1 MCPVTDVPF
10 TFAEND
16 ATDWSVDRIDNDQG
30 YCPDTIVIVSVVVNQ
45 AKGAMDLAGI
55 VKTALARHDGENE
68 LLSSQEWLRMAQF
81 YFDKLHLT
89 KPLCFCRL
97 LGNTQ
102 ALYDQLV
109 FHQLFHSQRDKSQ
122 RFLKQLA
129 KYTGNE
135 SIRKAAKLASKRV
148 YHRRDIDPDVLY
160 DSPKLCTAQCSL
172 LSGPSIR
179 TAQSLTFCY

>member
-1 MCPVTDVPF
+1 
-10 TFAEND
+10 
-16 ATDWSVDRIDNDQG
+16 
-30 YCPDTIVIVSVVVNQ
+30 
-45 AKGAMDLAGI
+45 
-55 VKTALARHDGENE
+55 
-68 LLSSQEWLRMAQF
+68 MAQF